1 MAKQEDIN
9 NKIEELQSQLDN
21 LRKEKWQY
29 KVGDVVITH
38 GYIRCRI
45 LELLDDDPRGYLYK
59 VCHQRDYYNEKFKPI
74 FCLRADD
81 INGKY
86 RGSEWY
92 ADDVEVKCSELEKK
106 LKEYESEI
114 VMARA
119 INNQYIEETRKIKNK
134 KERKNRIEKFFYNM
148 LKIMFGGRDEED

>member
-9 NKIEELQSQLDN
+9 NNITELQNQLEELKKKQ
-21 LRKEKWQY
+21 WQY
-29 KVGDVVITH
+29 KVGDDVIIR

-45 LELLDDDPRGYLYK
+45 LKLLDDDPRGYLYE
-59 VCHQRDYYNEKFKPI
+59 VCHLKNYYDTGYRPTFY
-74 FCLRADD
+74 LRAND

-86 RGSEWY
+86 RGSEFY
-92 ADDVEVKCSELEKK
+92 ADDMELKYSELEKK
-106 LKEYESEI
+106 IKEYESEI

-148 LKIMFGGRDEED
+148 LKVMFGRRDEED